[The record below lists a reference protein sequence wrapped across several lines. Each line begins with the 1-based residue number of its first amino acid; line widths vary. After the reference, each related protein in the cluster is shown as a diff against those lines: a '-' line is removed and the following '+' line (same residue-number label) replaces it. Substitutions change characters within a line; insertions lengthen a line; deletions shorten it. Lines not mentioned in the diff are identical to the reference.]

1 MPSPYPSLRS
11 ISNNKIWSDI
21 LELLIIVVD
30 SGGSDVEVKILV
42 SKLVCKLVPTE
53 ISVEN
58 EEIRVGVEVEVDGG
72 EGDEIGGL
80 EELSGSGSDVPVEAG
95 EAEEEEDG
103 RGEDSEERIGEGEV
117 VSGSDVPAAEEEAR
131 EEEARRLVGDGE
143 EVTSSEVTSSVIDVP
158 EEAGEEDCLEVVPGC
173 LEVVWTAE
181 VEVGAGCWEEVVSG
195 AC

>member
-21 LELLIIVVD
+21 LEPLIIVVD
-30 SGGSDVEVKILV
+30 SGVSDVEVKILV

-58 EEIRVGVEVEVDGG
+58 EEIGVGVEVEVDGG
-72 EGDEIGGL
+72 GDEMGGL

-95 EAEEEEDG
+95 GAEEEEDG
-103 RGEDSEERIGEGEV
+103 RGEDSEERIGEGEE

-143 EVTSSEVTSSVIDVP
+143 EVTSEVTSSVIDVP

-173 LEVVWTAE
+173 LEVVWAAE